1 MSSNDY
7 QILTGNCKEVLSTYG
22 ENYFHSCITDPP
34 YGMGMDH
41 WDHSVPDVSIWRE
54 VYRTL
59 RPGAFCIAFCSPELY
74 HRLASNVEDAGFV
87 IKDQI
92 MWMTTTKMAKYNRL
106 KPAHEPIVVGQKP
119 YEGSLKENHEKWG
132 CGLIDVENTRV
143 PWDGKAPTGWI
154 KGGEK
159 RRVFGGIQNKACD
172 IKTREEYW
180 IDPSTNEP
188 IPKETTGGNAA
199 GRYPMNIIGEV
210 NKAEQ
215 KYFYAPRATKKEK
228 GVDNDHPTVKPVAL
242 MEYLIKIYSPFNS
255 IVLDPFCGSG
265 TTGVAAKKQSRNFV
279 GIDLSEHYTE
289 IARRRVTDAKPVH
302 NSLEVALGGL

>member
-1 MSSNDY
+1 MFNV
-7 QILTGNCKEVLSTYG
+7 LTGNCKKVLSTYG

-41 WDHSVPDVSIWRE
+41 WDHSVPDVDIWRE

-59 RPGAFCIAFCSPELY
+59 RPGAFCLAFCSPELY
-74 HRLASNVEDAGFV
+74 HRLACNVEDAGFM

-106 KPAHEPIVVGQKP
+106 KQAHEPIVVGQKP

-132 CGLIDVENTRV
+132 CGLIDIENTRV
-143 PWDGKAPTGWI
+143 PWDGKPPTGWI

-172 IKTREEYW
+172 IKTKEEYW

-188 IPKETTGGNAA
+188 IAKETTGGNAA

-210 NKAEQ
+210 QPSEQ

-228 GVDNDHPTVKPVAL
+228 GENNDHPVGGMTVEKLAQNPLESAL
-242 MEYLIKIYSPFNS
+242 Y
-255 IVLDPFCGSG
+255 
-265 TTGVAAKKQSRNFV
+265 
-279 GIDLSEHYTE
+279 
-289 IARRRVTDAKPVH
+289 
-302 NSLEVALGGL
+302 AL

>member
-74 HRLASNVEDAGFV
+74 HRLACNVEDAGFV

-143 PWDGKAPTGWI
+143 PWDGKPPTGWT

-228 GVDNDHPTVKPVAL
+228 GADNDHPTVKPVAL

-279 GIDLSEHYTE
+279 GMDLSEHYTE
-289 IARRRVTDAKPVH
+289 IARRRVTAAKPVH
-302 NSLEVALGGL
+302 NSLEVALGAL